1 MMHDELSLY
10 FPGHVYTVLNAN
22 FHPSPA
28 KCDKRQ
34 EVP

>member
-1 MMHDELSLY
+1 MLHGELSLY

-22 FHPSPA
+22 VNPSPA
-28 KCDKRQ
+28 ECDNRQ